1 VLGKVGFYLDDKDF
15 TWNENKYKG
24 NKGKH
29 GIFFEEA
36 VTVFDRENDTIIRII
51 SARKANKKGG
61 VV

>member
-1 VLGKVGFYLDDKDF
+1 MDDKDF